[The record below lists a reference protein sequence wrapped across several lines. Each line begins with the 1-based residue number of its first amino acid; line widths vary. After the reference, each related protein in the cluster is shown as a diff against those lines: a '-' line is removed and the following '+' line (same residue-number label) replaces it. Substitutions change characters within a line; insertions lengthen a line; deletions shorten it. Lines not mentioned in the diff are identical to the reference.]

1 MVQDPREY
9 SDEAIWNVG
18 EVGGVEGVL
27 NVKVLVGNWKMMD
40 VIELAV
46 RRKRMIVTDGNKGIA
61 IVC

>member
-9 SDEAIWNVG
+9 SDEAIWGVVG
-18 EVGGVEGVL
+18 VGGVEGVF

-40 VIELAV
+40 VIGLAV
-46 RRKRMIVTDGNKGIA
+46 RKKRIIVTDGNKGIA

>member
-9 SDEAIWNVG
+9 SNETIWNVA

-46 RRKRMIVTDGNKGIA
+46 RKKRIIVTDGNRVIA